1 MTVTSPTSPTSND
14 PARHGEVGPDHDV
27 QDPAGPGMDDK
38 APGGVTGP
46 GTAVAGAPRTGLSR
60 FWPES
65 TLLQHV
71 LLMLLAFVGVALLL
85 ESVSGFRISQL
96 AAMAYYIPAV
106 AGLTLLTGVNGQIS
120 LGHGAL
126 MAIGAYTTA
135 LLLLHV
141 EGLPFSLIL
150 LASGALTALVGIVV
164 GAAASRLHGPYLA
177 GATLA
182 LAVGLPGLTLY
193 FEHELGGEQG
203 LRVSPPD
210 APGWFDSVHFFIT
223 GNELSGSKYVA
234 YLCWIVALLV
244 LLFLSNLLKSRF
256 GRMWRAVRDDE
267 VAAQLAGI
275 NLGRNR
281 VLAFVVSA
289 ACAGLAGSLLAIV
302 VRLASPVGFTIVLS
316 IFLLVAIVI
325 GGLGSLTGAVIG
337 SALLVFLVPFV
348 TDRGLDA
355 GLSSAQAAN
364 LAPLVFGIFL
374 IVIMLAAPQGIVGT
388 IRLRYLTRKAAKQM
402 EQARAAASQGGA
414 GAAR

>member
-1 MTVTSPTSPTSND
+1 MTSPTPEQPGQDEAAQDEAAELGTSGKQPAGAIAGPTS
-14 PARHGEVGPDHDV
+14 
-27 QDPAGPGMDDK
+27 
-38 APGGVTGP
+38 GVPSSTS
-46 GTAVAGAPRTGLSR
+46 GLVR
-60 FWPES
+60 YWPES

-71 LLMLLAFVGVALLL
+71 LLMLLAFVGIVLLI
-85 ESVSGFRISQL
+85 ESLGGFQVSQL
-96 AAMAYYIPAV
+96 AQMAYYVPAV

-126 MAIGAYTTA
+126 MAVGAYTTA
-135 LLLLHV
+135 LLLMHV
-141 EGLPFSLIL
+141 EGIPYSVVL
-150 LASGALTALVGIVV
+150 LTSVLTTALVGVVV

-203 LRVSPPD
+203 LRVQPPQ
-210 APGWFDSVHFFIT
+210 APEWFGSAYFFVT
-223 GNELSGSKYVA
+223 GTDLTGSKYVT
-234 YLCWIVALLV
+234 LVCWAAALVV
-244 LLFLSNLLKSRF
+244 LLLLSNLLKSRF

-289 ACAGLAGSLLAIV
+289 ACAGVGGSLLAIV

-325 GGLGSLTGAVIG
+325 GGLGSLTGAVLG
-337 SALLVFLVPFV
+337 SALLVFLIPFV
-348 TDRGLDA
+348 TDTGLGA

-374 IVIMLAAPQGIVGT
+374 IVIMLAAPQGVVGT
-388 IRLRYLTRKAAKQM
+388 IRLKYLTRKAARQM
-402 EQARAAASQGGA
+402 AALQQQAAATGGAQRDGGA
-414 GAAR
+414 G

>member
-1 MTVTSPTSPTSND
+1 V
-14 PARHGEVGPDHDV
+14 
-27 QDPAGPGMDDK
+27 
-38 APGGVTGP
+38 
-46 GTAVAGAPRTGLSR
+46 
-60 FWPES
+60 
-65 TLLQHV
+65 
-71 LLMLLAFVGVALLL
+71 LAFVGVVLLV
-85 ESVSGFRISQL
+85 ESVSSFRVSQL

-106 AGLTLLTGVNGQIS
+106 AGLTLLTGINGQIS

-126 MAIGAYTTA
+126 MAVGAYTTA

-141 EGLPFSLIL
+141 DGIPFSVVL
-150 LASGALTALVGIVV
+150 LASLVVTALVGIAV

-203 LRVSPPD
+203 LRVSPPK
-210 APGWFDSVHFFIT
+210 APGWFEDVHFFIT
-223 GNELSGSKYVA
+223 GNDLSGGQYTA
-234 YLCWIVALLV
+234 YLGWAAALVV
-244 LLFLSNLLKSRF
+244 LLFLSNLVKSRY

-275 NLGRNR
+275 HLGRNR

-289 ACAGLAGSLLAIV
+289 ACAGVGGALLAIV

-337 SALLVFLVPFV
+337 SALLVFLIPFV
-348 TDRGLDA
+348 TDRGIDA

-364 LAPLVFGIFL
+364 VAPLVFGVFL

-388 IRLRYLTRKAAKQM
+388 IRLKYLTRKAA
-402 EQARAAASQGGA
+402 RAMKAAGQG
-414 GAAR
+414 